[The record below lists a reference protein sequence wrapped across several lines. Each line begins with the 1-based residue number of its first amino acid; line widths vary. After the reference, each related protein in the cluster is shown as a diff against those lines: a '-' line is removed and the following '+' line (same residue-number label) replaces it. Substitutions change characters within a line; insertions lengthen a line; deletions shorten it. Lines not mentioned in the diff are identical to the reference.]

1 MKSRYEE
8 IIDYKWEGSPNRVR
22 MPLEQRAKIFT
33 AFTPLRGYSELIRKA
48 EEEAYKRFEK
58 G

>member
-8 IIDYKWEGSPNRVR
+8 IIDYEWRGSPDRIR

-33 AFTPLRGYSELIRKA
+33 AFTPLRGYSELIRQA